1 MPSTTSSKSLPKC
14 ISKPSNRK
22 VQRRSRTTYTSEQ
35 LHAMEMFFSTDQYPD
50 FNSRIA
56 LADAIALS
64 EARVQVGLKVE

>member
-1 MPSTTSSKSLPKC
+1 
-14 ISKPSNRK
+14 
-22 VQRRSRTTYTSEQ
+22 
-35 LHAMEMFFSTDQYPD
+35 MEMFFSTDQYPD